1 MKIGHKRPEIRL
13 GNRIVGSIGS
23 VGSDAG
29 VFVIAE
35 IGINHN
41 GSVEEAARLIDA
53 AADCGADAVKFQS
66 FRAEQLLICSR
77 DRYAQQSGE
86 ESAYDLLRRCELG
99 FDEQEKLKIHA
110 DKRGIM
116 FLSTPFD
123 NESADFLDRLGVPAF
138 KIASGDIT
146 HIPLLNHIAAKKKP
160 VFLSTGMSYMEEVVE
175 AVRILR
181 EGGSP
186 EILLMHC
193 TSSYPASSRDMNLR
207 ALETLQ
213 SCFGLPTGLSDH
225 SRGILFSIA
234 AAAMGAAA
242 VERHFTL
249 DRDAKGPDHK
259 ASLDPDG
266 LKELVENL
274 RRLEAGMGS
283 GEKFPAESEA
293 DGRRLGRRSV
303 VAATDIQAG
312 EQIVSNMLTCK
323 RPATGIAPKFLGQV
337 AGMTPRHFIAKDTI
351 ITWEDLK
358 GM

>member
-1 MKIGHKRPEIRL
+1 MRIKHEILEIRL
-13 GNRIVGSIGS
+13 GDRAIGT
-23 VGSDAG
+23 GAG

-41 GSVEEAARLIDA
+41 GSVDEAVKLIDS
-53 AADCGADAVKFQS
+53 AADCGAAAVKFQS
-66 FRAEQLLICSR
+66 FRADQLLTCSR

-99 FDEQEKLKIHA
+99 FSEQEKLKAYA

-123 NESADFLDRLGVPAF
+123 NESVDFLDGLGVPAF

-146 HIPLLNHIAAKKKP
+146 HTSLLRCVAAKGKP
-160 VFLSTGMSYMEEVVE
+160 VFLSTGMSYLDEVIE
-175 AVRILR
+175 AVRHLR
-181 EGGSP
+181 EGGAG

-193 TSSYPASSRDMNLR
+193 TSNYPASSRDINLR

-213 SCFGLPTGLSDH
+213 SHFGLLTGLSDH
-225 SRGILFSIA
+225 SRGILFSLA

-242 VERHFTL
+242 LERHFTL
-249 DRDAKGPDHK
+249 DRNAEGPDHK
-259 ASLDPDG
+259 ASLNPNG
-266 LKELVENL
+266 LKNLVKKL
-274 RRLEAGMGS
+274 RRLKAGMGT
-283 GEKFPAESEA
+283 GEKRPAKSEM

-312 EQIVSNMLTCK
+312 ELIVHGMLTCK
-323 RPATGIAPKFLGQV
+323 RPGGGIEPKYFTN
-337 AGMTPRHFIAKDTI
+337 AEGMTSRHFIAKDTI
-351 ITWEDLK
+351 ITWEDLRN
-358 GM
+358 